1 MEGTVF
7 DSSMI
12 SESFYGTLCIKY
24 DFKTFKGRF
33 SGITKSQP
41 VGMPSN
47 AARRTGARIS
57 MRGQVSK
64 CVAHRDEPVQFP
76 T

>member
-1 MEGTVF
+1 MAHFVLNTISKPSKEG
-7 DSSMI
+7 SL
-12 SESFYGTLCIKY
+12 ELL
-24 DFKTFKGRF
+24 
-33 SGITKSQP
+33 SQS